1 MRPTSLAVAIGVT
14 AALAGCGGGDGKS
27 AAGGTAMTAK
37 ATGPVGTAS
46 TRAATTPAA
55 TASVR
60 TRPTAPRGT
69 LVKVRRSEFGR
80 ILVDRR
86 GQAVYLFTRDPRG
99 SSRCSG
105 QCATAWPPLYTTG
118 TPVAGAG
125 ADPAK
130 LSTVRRGRRLQ
141 VAYGGRP
148 LYLYHADTPTRILCQ
163 NVTEFGGLWLVV
175 KPSGAPVR

>member
-14 AALAGCGGGDGKS
+14 AALAGCGGGGGGGKS
-27 AAGGTAMTAK
+27 GAASAAPTANA
-37 ATGPVGTAS
+37 AS
-46 TRAATTPAA
+46 TGTATTPAA
-55 TASVR
+55 TSSVP

-86 GQAVYLFTRDPRG
+86 GQALYLFTRDPRG